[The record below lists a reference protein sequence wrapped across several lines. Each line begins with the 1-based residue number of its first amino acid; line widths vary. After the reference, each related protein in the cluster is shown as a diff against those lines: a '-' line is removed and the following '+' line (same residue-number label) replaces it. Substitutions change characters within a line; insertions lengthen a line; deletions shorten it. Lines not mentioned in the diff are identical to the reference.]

1 MTQLSGVEVSGAT
14 IAAVRAALSDPRGLA
29 VQADP
34 SILAKATTQGISTTT
49 GLVGINLEAP
59 AKNLFPVLSPIRNWM
74 ARKPSARGATAV
86 QWRAITGIN
95 TANVKVGVAER
106 SRNSVVTTKEAD
118 FTQSYKPFGLDDFV
132 TYDAQDAAVDF
143 MDVRAEGAANL
154 LAAVMVGEEKTIL
167 GGNVQAIGKP
177 GTITPTDVGTG
188 GSLSTGTAYDYAVS
202 ALTSFGYLDGAT
214 GHGTVDAPDE
224 TDGKTVSHTTAATGA
239 GSTATTLTWAAVRGA
254 VAYNV
259 YIGTSGGTKYYSQTV
274 TVPKAL
280 VTAVVGSGNVPNS
293 ADQTADSLSWDGL
306 IPQIEAN
313 AGSQYASNGAYFKDL
328 AAGTLTAD
336 GVGGVVEID
345 AALKSLWDNSR
356 IGPDI
361 IYVNS
366 QEAEDIATKV
376 ALNGSTTTLRW
387 TQSVDQEGNVV
398 AGLVASG
405 YRNRYTS
412 PRLVPIEIH
421 PYLAP
426 GTILMLS
433 RRLPFPRNNVAN
445 PFELDVRREYTQYDW
460 APTLRSWDYGVYGA
474 ECLKVYFP
482 AGTAAIVGIAAG

>member
-1 MTQLSGVEVSGAT
+1 VSVLAPGDVSGST
-14 IAAVRAALSDPRGLA
+14 IDAVRAALSDPRG
-29 VQADP
+29 VVPGDP
-34 SILAKATTQGISTTT
+34 SIIAKATTQGISTTT

-59 AKNLFPVLSPIRNWM
+59 AKNLFPVLSPIRNWL

-95 TANVKVGVAER
+95 TTNVKIGVAER
-106 SRNSVVTTKEAD
+106 SRNTVVTTKEVD
-118 FTQSYKPFGLDDFV
+118 YSQTYKPFGLDDFV

-154 LAAVMVGEEKTIL
+154 LAAVMVGEEKGIL
-167 GGNVQAIGKP
+167 GGNVTAIGKP
-177 GTITPTDVGTG
+177 GTLTFADTGTG
-188 GSLSTGTAYDYAVS
+188 GSLSAATAYDVAVS
-202 ALTSFGYLDGAT
+202 ALTSYGYLNGAT
-214 GHGTVDAPDE
+214 GHASADAADE
-224 TDGKTVSHTTAATGA
+224 TDGRTGSHTTAASGA
-239 GSTATTLTWAAVRGA
+239 GSTALVITWAAVRGA

-259 YIGTSGGTKYYSQTV
+259 FIGTSGGTKYYSQTV
-274 TVPKAL
+274 TVPKATVL
-280 VTAVVGSGNVPNS
+280 AVVGSGNVPNTT
-293 ADQTADSLSWDGL
+293 DQTADALSFDGF

-313 AGSQYASNGAYFKDL
+313 GASQYASNGAYFKDL

-336 GVGGVVEID
+336 GAGGIVEID
-345 AALKSLWDNSR
+345 ALLKSLWDNAR
-356 IGPDI
+356 IGPDLL
-361 IYVNS
+361 YVNS
-366 QEAEDIATKV
+366 QEAENIATKV

-387 TQSVDQEGNVV
+387 TQSVDNEGNVI

-412 PRLVPIEIH
+412 PRLIPIEIH

-426 GTILMLS
+426 GTILAIS

-460 APTLRSWDYGVYGA
+460 APTLRSWDYGIYGA
-474 ECLKVYFP
+474 ECLKMYFP
-482 AGTAAIVGIAAG
+482 LGTGSIVGIANG

>member
-74 ARKPSARGATAV
+74 ARRPSARGATAV

-95 TANVKVGVAER
+95 TANVKIGVAER

-154 LAAVMVGEEKTIL
+154 LAAVMVGEEKVIV

-177 GTITPTDVGTG
+177 GTITFTDVGTG

-202 ALTSFGYLDGAT
+202 ALTSFGYPDGAT

-224 TDGKTVSHTTAATGA
+224 TDGRTGSHTTAGSGA

-306 IPQIEAN
+306 IPQIEARFDVSKN
-313 AGSQYASNGAYFKDL
+313 KATFL
-328 AAGTLTAD
+328 A
-336 GVGGVVEID
+336 E
-345 AALKSLWDNSR
+345 
-356 IGPDI
+356 
-361 IYVNS
+361 
-366 QEAEDIATKV
+366 QETN
-376 ALNGSTTTLRW
+376 L
-387 TQSVDQEGNVV
+387 
-398 AGLVASG
+398 LVAKFREERFKETVGDEYTWMTSHDSRVRHDHKVLDG
-405 YRNRYTS
+405 QRFFFSTPPITNRVTG
-412 PRLVPIEIH
+412 
-421 PYLAP
+421 A
-426 GTILMLS
+426 
-433 RRLPFPRNNVAN
+433 RNNPGEDFRCRCVAR
-445 PFELDVRREYTQYDW
+445 PV
-460 APTLRSWDYGVYGA
+460 
-474 ECLKVYFP
+474 LKP
-482 AGTAAIVGIAAG
+482 RA